1 MELEIQT
8 IDCKEVRT
16 GQTSLKRKRRL
27 KILRTSCRAD
37 TLKCPSKSKKIR
49 DTEVPDMDGIKTE
62 VHKTQIMCRY
72 LDEPGEPTRTYIYGS
87 DGSFE
92 VLEDN
97 VRSVIVYTSDDSLA
111 PVVEKGMRLLVD
123 TAAKTYDGD
132 DIYVFYQGKD
142 RLIDIAKLVR
152 CEDGSFSYISDYSH
166 PKNLKTLDNLEFLG
180 KVYEIQ
186 IKVPRLKLSD
196 LNEKFTNKEDHSHV

>member
-1 MELEIQT
+1 
-8 IDCKEVRT
+8 
-16 GQTSLKRKRRL
+16 
-27 KILRTSCRAD
+27 
-37 TLKCPSKSKKIR
+37 
-49 DTEVPDMDGIKTE
+49 MDGIKTE
-62 VHKTQIMCRY
+62 VHKTKIMCRY

-97 VRSVIVYTSDDSLA
+97 VRGVMVYATDDSLA
-111 PVVEKGMRLLVD
+111 PDVEKGMRLLVD

-142 RLIDIAKLVR
+142 RLIDIAKLIR

-166 PKNLKTLDNLEFLG
+166 PRKLKTLDDLEFLG

-196 LNEKFTNKEDHSHV
+196 LNEKFKNKELLSHV

>member
-1 MELEIQT
+1 
-8 IDCKEVRT
+8 
-16 GQTSLKRKRRL
+16 
-27 KILRTSCRAD
+27 
-37 TLKCPSKSKKIR
+37 
-49 DTEVPDMDGIKTE
+49 MDGIKTE

-92 VLEDN
+92 VFEDN
-97 VRSVIVYTSDDSLA
+97 VPGVMGFALDDFLA
-111 PVVEKGMRLLVD
+111 PDVEKGMRLLVD
-123 TAAKTYDGD
+123 TAVKTYDGG

-142 RLIDIAKLVR
+142 RLIDIAKLIR

-166 PKNLKTLDNLEFLG
+166 PRELKTLDDLEFLG

-186 IKVPRLKLSD
+186 IKVPRLELSNI
-196 LNEKFTNKEDHSHV
+196 NEKFKNKEQLSHV

>member
-1 MELEIQT
+1 
-8 IDCKEVRT
+8 
-16 GQTSLKRKRRL
+16 
-27 KILRTSCRAD
+27 
-37 TLKCPSKSKKIR
+37 
-49 DTEVPDMDGIKTE
+49 MDGIKAE

-97 VRSVIVYTSDDSLA
+97 VRGVMVYATDDSLA
-111 PVVEKGMRLLVD
+111 PEVKKGIRLLVD
-123 TAAKTYDGD
+123 TASKTYDGD

-142 RLIDIAKLVR
+142 RLIDIAKLIR

-166 PKNLKTLDNLEFLG
+166 PKNLKTLDELEFLG
-180 KVYEIQ
+180 KVYEVQ
-186 IKVPRLKLSD
+186 IKVPHLKLSD
-196 LNEKFTNKEDHSHV
+196 LNEKFKNKEQLSHV